1 MLIAGNFVGVER
13 SSSTDVAVV
22 VIVREGGA
30 SSLLF
35 DDVLLLLLLSDVC
48 WGDDVVILSDI
59 FVSLEVTLRLD
70 INCLYLMEGGT
81 ATFLLELEAVHCAT
95 EVDLPIPIWFTN
107 LSTKSFFLTEFGS
120 GIPLLLHSAFSC
132 SQLMLSQTDTTPPSN
147 YE

>member
-35 DDVLLLLLLSDVC
+35 DDVLLLLLLSSVVC
-48 WGDDVVILSDI
+48 WGDAVLLLFDI

-95 EVDLPIPIWFTN
+95 EVDLPTWFTN
-107 LSTKSFFLTEFGS
+107 LSTKSCLLTELGS
-120 GIPLLLHSAFSC
+120 GIPLLIHSAFSC
-132 SQLMLSQTDTTPPSN
+132 S
-147 YE
+147 